1 MFCIRWAP
9 LSETDDVLFDIIIG
23 SNEFASADG
32 VVFTDYEEVDDMT
45 PENYRSCIRMLNVR
59 NFSRTEP

>member
-9 LSETDDVLFDIIIG
+9 LSETDDVLFDIIIE

-32 VVFTDYEEVDDMT
+32 VVFTDCEEVDDMT
-45 PENYRSCIRMLNVR
+45 TENYRSSIRMINVR
-59 NFSRTEP
+59 NFRRTEP